1 MPIVDS
7 KRSLFVLQDATGALA
22 ISLDIGEANI
32 RPGQRIFLEAECA
45 VPSSA
50 AFSGFSAKPLGSD
63 WLPTFSALTNWGALL
78 FGPDAWL
85 SDPAEDG
92 RTTYSGS
99 PASGRESCG

>member
-1 MPIVDS
+1 MDS

-78 FGPDAWL
+78 FGPD
-85 SDPAEDG
+85 
-92 RTTYSGS
+92 
-99 PASGRESCG
+99 